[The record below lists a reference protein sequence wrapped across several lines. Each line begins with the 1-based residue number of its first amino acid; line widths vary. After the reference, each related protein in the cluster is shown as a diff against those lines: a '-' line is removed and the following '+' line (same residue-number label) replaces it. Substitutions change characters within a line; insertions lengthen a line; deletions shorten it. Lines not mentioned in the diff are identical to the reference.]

1 MKIKTYKNTIKN
13 FNGLLFLDVAN
24 TTIFLK
30 EMFIY
35 EKQNEEASIEIN
47 GKNIWLSDCIIISPL
62 TKYSDL
68 FAFNSKN
75 IITKLLS
82 SINIDYTKILN
93 TNYIFE
99 NILHVINQ
107 NFDND
112 IISLDNSVNK
122 IIKSLI
128 DISDNFITKEDV
140 LNYLNLLQFEN
151 ETKTIIIKDFD
162 NLKLNELS
170 NYIAVNN
177 LIVLKNDIIYEM
189 KNNFDLFEAYALADE
204 QNNRIIK
211 IDSIDGFEYFL
222 EELFQK
228 EISRDSLANMSD
240 NEVNKIKMS
249 LKNNIF

>member
-1 MKIKTYKNTIKN
+1 MKIKTYKNAIKN
-13 FNGLLFLDVAN
+13 FNGLLFLDVPN

-35 EKQNEEASIEIN
+35 EKQNEEASIEIDS
-47 GKNIWLSDCIIISPL
+47 KNIWLSDCIIISPL

-82 SINIDYTKILN
+82 STNIDFTKILN
-93 TNYIFE
+93 TDYIFN
-99 NILHVINQ
+99 NILQVINQ
-107 NFDND
+107 SFNNEV
-112 IISLDNSVNK
+112 ISLDRSSNK

-128 DISDNFITKEDV
+128 DISDNFITKDDV

-151 ETKTIIIKDFD
+151 DPKTIIIKDFD
-162 NLKLNELS
+162 GLKLNELS

-177 LIVLKNDIIYEM
+177 IIVIKNGIMHEI
-189 KNNFDLFEAYALADE
+189 KNNFDLFQVYALVDGE
-204 QNNRIIK
+204 NSRIIK
-211 IDSIDGFEYFL
+211 IDSLDGFEYFL

-228 EISRDSLANMSD
+228 EINRDVLANMSD